1 MQLTKRTCF
10 GRCVNT
16 RPGKYFKFI
25 VLLILDL
32 VNLCVD
38 WFFFLKI
45 QLAEPGLV
53 YGPANDYIRWSTFT
67 FCCVSIFS
75 FIVESL
81 QNGDDLFCGKRRIK
95 FLNQSVS
102 NFSIVFFE
110 DIPLLVLNLIVT
122 MCRDGEP
129 SMISVI
135 KASVCIGVVFIRL
148 MLMILIHWVFEAK
161 KSKFE
166 FVLDIMSTIG
176 LFVIAIMSV
185 TIQLLNSF
193 PTNPNGLIQIAD
205 PAHFNRMDYVTNK
218 YLNGVGIY
226 SQWPL
231 DGSDFNN
238 QSSKVEEARRYIFL
252 ANITE
257 IINNTY
263 VSVNIRT
270 NHTLN
275 SENYT
280 LCFTKLGQNTCYLVR
295 GGEAS
300 AVLMSAEASNQI
312 LASDAFLNK
321 NGYDLAIMRMPA
333 QEYKYKIGYLDYNL
347 NRLAVNVNNS
357 DEQACVN
364 SEANNLFYAKYTP
377 FSLSKN
383 DGYMRSNNEDGE
395 YAFYNYKY
403 DLFTVDKFWRTGI
416 IGCAMT
422 GDLGPKLSRNL
433 RLSC

>member
-1 MQLTKRTCF
+1 MQLKKRSCF

-25 VLLILDL
+25 VLLVLDL

-53 YGPANDYIRWSTFT
+53 YGPVNEYIKWSTFT

-81 QNGDDLFCGKRRIK
+81 QNGDDLFCKRKIK
-95 FLNQSVS
+95 FLNQSFS
-102 NFSIVFFE
+102 NFSIIFFE

-148 MLMILIHWVFEAK
+148 MLMIFIHWVFETK

-166 FVLDIMSTIG
+166 FVLDIMSTVG
-176 LFVIAIMSV
+176 LFVIATMSV

-193 PTNPNGLIQIAD
+193 PTNAHGLLQISD
-205 PAHFNRMDYVTNK
+205 PTQFNRMSYATGK

-231 DGSDFNN
+231 DTAN
-238 QSSKVEEARRYIFL
+238 QTKHEEAKKYIFL

-257 IINNTY
+257 VINNTY
-263 VSVNIRT
+263 VSINIRT

-275 SENYT
+275 NENYT

-295 GGEAS
+295 GDTN
-300 AVLMSAEASNQI
+300 AVMMSAEESNII
-312 LASDAFLNK
+312 LANDLYLNK

-347 NRLAVNVNNS
+347 NRLVVNANNS
-357 DEQACVN
+357 EEQACVN
-364 SEANNLFYAKYTP
+364 SEADNLFYAKYTA
-377 FSLSKN
+377 FSVSKN
-383 DGYMRSNNEDGE
+383 DSFLRSSNEDGE
-395 YAFYNYKY
+395 YAFYNYNY
-403 DLFTVDKFWRTGI
+403 DLLTVDKFWRTGI
-416 IGCAMT
+416 IGCEMS